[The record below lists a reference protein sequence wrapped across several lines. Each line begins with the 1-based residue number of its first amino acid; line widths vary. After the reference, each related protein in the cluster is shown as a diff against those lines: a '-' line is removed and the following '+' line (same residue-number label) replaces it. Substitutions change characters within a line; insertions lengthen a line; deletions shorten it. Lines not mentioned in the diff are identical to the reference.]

1 MMAGPRVS
9 VVIPAYNRE
18 ATVARAMHS
27 VLNQSVR
34 DLELIVVDD
43 ASTDGTVGA
52 VEAVGDTRVRLLSH
66 ETNRRA
72 GAARNTG
79 IRAAT
84 GAYVAFLDSDDE
96 WLPGKLERQ
105 LATMDGTPGMG
116 ASCTGYLIV
125 DGEEVFSK
133 VPSLLTYRDI
143 FMGCDLSP
151 GTTLVVRR
159 GVFDEVGLNDEAF
172 YRYEDWD
179 WVLRYA
185 KLHPMG
191 LIEEPLARVH
201 RGGLPPAA
209 PMAGATEHFLK
220 KHADALTEIGG
231 LYRRKVVALRR
242 FEVAHHYLREGAVGT
257 GLAWFFRGLFTWP
270 FVRPGMYVLAL
281 DGLLGTSLQR
291 RLWRLRRTVE
301 KA

>member
-1 MMAGPRVS
+1 MTGPRVS
-9 VVIPAYNRE
+9 VVLPAYNRE
-18 ATVARAMHS
+18 ATVARAMRS
-27 VLNQSVR
+27 VLTQSVR

-43 ASTDGTVGA
+43 ASTDGTIQA
-52 VEAVGDTRVRLLSH
+52 VEAVGDTRVRLLRH
-66 ETNRRA
+66 EANRRA

-105 LATMDGTPGMG
+105 LAWMDAAPEVG
-116 ASCTGYLIV
+116 ASCTAYRIV
-125 DGEEVFSK
+125 DRGEEFTR
-133 VPSLLTYRDI
+133 VPAYVTYREI

-159 GVFDEVGLNDEAF
+159 DTFDEVGLNDERF

-209 PMAGATEHFLK
+209 PMAEATAYFLQ
-220 KHADALTEIGG
+220 KHARALAAFGG
-231 LYRRKVVALRR
+231 VFRRRVTALRR
-242 FEVAHHYLREGAVGT
+242 FEVAQHYLRERALGP
-257 GLAWFFRGLFTWP
+257 GLAYFFRALFTWP

-281 DGLLGTSLQR
+281 DALLGTSLQR
-291 RLWRLRRTVE
+291 RLWRARR
-301 KA
+301 ALGGA